1 MLPSLR
7 HRLHCRRYP
16 ARYAQLEILL
26 RNQALSRDQ
35 LLRKQQVDFDGM
47 VAFAAANVPYYAE
60 CMRDSVG
67 SSPRRRP
74 GPSAADLLDAGLRR
88 DDGVENNGVSLD
100 GLKSIPLLDKDTVR
114 ERLDDLL
121 SRDAPRDQVKLGHT
135 GGSTGKPLAFWYD
148 DAKHELMRAGMMRG
162 FMMSGWRPGQK
173 VLNFWGARQD
183 VAAGGVFGSGLGAGL
198 GAIWSD
204 WVAAEKTIAATEF
217 SPAKLQEWA
226 SCIQAY
232 KPVLLYGYASA
243 MSELARFVI
252 SEKLK
257 MPRSLIGIYATAE
270 VLTDTQRDLMQQAFV
285 CKVFNQ
291 YGCREVPNI
300 AWECR
305 HGNMHVFA
313 DLVLLESERIDGD
326 DQLIVTS
333 LTNRLMPFIRY
344 KLGDSGRLLDGECA
358 CGSPFPLMEMG
369 MCRQNDW
376 IRGQAGQRIHPGV
389 FNRMLDGQTRIRQ
402 YQWVQTRLDRI
413 QLNLVSS
420 ETLSA
425 ETQSAL
431 TDKVRQAMDAEVVL
445 EVHYLDEIPRTVSGK
460 QRFVIGLG

>member
-1 MLPSLR
+1 MRFLR
-7 HRLHCRRYP
+7 HWLHRRRFP
-16 ARYAQLEILL
+16 LRYAQLDQLL

-35 LLRKQQVDFDGM
+35 LLDKQRADFADI
-47 VAFAAANVPYYAE
+47 VAFAAANVPYYRQRLGVHPEAIPILE
-60 CMRDSVG
+60 K
-67 SSPRRRP
+67 
-74 GPSAADLLDAGLRR
+74 DA
-88 DDGVENNGVSLD
+88 
-100 GLKSIPLLDKDTVR
+100 VR

-121 SRDAPRDQVKLGHT
+121 ALDADRSQVKLGHT

-148 DAKHELMRAGMMRG
+148 EVKHELMRSGMMRG
-162 FMMSGWRPGQK
+162 FMMSGWVPGQK

-183 VAAGGVFGSGLGAGL
+183 VAAGGVFGSGWGAG
-198 GAIWSD
+198 WSD

-217 SPAKLQEWA
+217 SPAKLLEWA
-226 SCIQAY
+226 RFIQAY

-252 SEKLK
+252 AEKLK
-257 MPRSLIGIYATAE
+257 MPRSLIGVYATAE
-270 VLTDTQRDLMQQAFV
+270 VLTDTQRDLMQQAFG

-313 DLVLLESERIDGD
+313 DLVVLESERIDGD

-389 FNRMLDGQTRIRQ
+389 FNRMLDGQTQIRQ
-402 YQWVQTRLDRI
+402 YQWVQHALDRI
-413 QLNLVSS
+413 ELNLVAS
-420 ETLSA
+420 ERLSP
-425 ETQSAL
+425 ETQAAL
-431 TDKVRQAMDAEVVL
+431 ADKIRQAMGADVML
-445 EVHYLDEIPRTVSGK
+445 EVNYLDAIPRTVSGK
-460 QRFVIGLG
+460 QRFVIGMG